1 MTPRQSALNPTGDSV
16 VGQVPGLHPD
26 TRPASQGL
34 VWTPDGFQPQ
44 TPQPALGNDGLIPTS
59 CRYCWA
65 EMQYRKKDVDVRCP
79 RCNRFQSPTSQRQ
92 MRCPKCTV
100 LIQHPPRCLS
110 VRCPYCRTELSW
122 TTMRQQAYYLACQ
135 RATQQYGHVNRQ
147 KKRSVMRRP
156 TPNETAPHPPHHN
169 T

>member
-1 MTPRQSALNPTGDSV
+1 MPAVQSFPKPN
-16 VGQVPGLHPD
+16 
-26 TRPASQGL
+26 
-34 VWTPDGFQPQ
+34 
-44 TPQPALGNDGLIPTS
+44 QPAADALSKVHGPHSAPAALPLGSLSVHPS
-59 CRYCWA
+59 LAC
-65 EMQYRKKDVDVRCP
+65 
-79 RCNRFQSPTSQRQ
+79 QSSLLT
-92 MRCPKCTV
+92 
-100 LIQHPPRCLS
+100 HPPAPG
-110 VRCPYCRTELSW
+110 PYCRTELSW